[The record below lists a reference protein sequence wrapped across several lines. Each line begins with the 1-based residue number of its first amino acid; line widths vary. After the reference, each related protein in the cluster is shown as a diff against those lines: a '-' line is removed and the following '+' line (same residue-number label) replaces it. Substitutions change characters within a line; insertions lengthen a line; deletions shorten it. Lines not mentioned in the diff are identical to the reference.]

1 VSKKGKG
8 CLFAAGV
15 VVLIVAALFALGP
28 VLFWTKGQVT
38 FVNGAHEPIRDGSF
52 VVCKQ
57 RFELGE
63 VEPSQRRQ
71 FQYKVNCEGDYDV
84 TVQFASGKKLT
95 RRIGY
100 VTSSFEMRDTVMIKD
115 DDVDLVTSRD

>member
-8 CLFAAGV
+8 CLLAAV
-15 VVLIVAALFALGP
+15 AAVIVVAALFALGP
-28 VLFWTKGQVT
+28 VLFWTKGEVA
-38 FVNGAHEPIRDGSF
+38 FVNGAHEAIRDGSF

-63 VEPSQRRQ
+63 IEPNQRKR
-71 FQYKVNCEGDYDV
+71 FHYKVNCEGDYDL

-100 VTSSFEMRDTVMIKD
+100 VNSSFASHDTVSIKD
-115 DDVDLVTSRD
+115 DDVDLVTSPD